1 MKRSIPAAASRPPA
15 SNDAV
20 MKRTG
25 RDWADWCRL
34 LDREGAQKLTHREM
48 VRIIRDKYHG
58 GDWWS
63 QMITVGYER
72 LRGRRAVNQ
81 RAGGFAV
88 SASKTIAASA
98 AAAFAAWTDA
108 RRRAHWLSGV
118 KLLIRQTTAPKSVRL
133 TCDDGTSIEVVITAR
148 GRGRCVVAVDHTRL
162 ADAKQV
168 AERRHCWKE
177 MLAGLKHYLE
187 PPA

>member
-1 MKRSIPAAASRPPA
+1 
-15 SNDAV
+15 

-25 RDWADWCRL
+25 RDWADWCTL
-34 LDREGAQKLTHREM
+34 LDKEGAQKLTHREM

-58 GDWWS
+58 GNWWS

-118 KLLIRQTTAPKSVRL
+118 KLLLRAAVAPKSLHL
-133 TCDDGTSIEVVITAR
+133 TCTEDDSDIEVRITPK
-148 GRGRCVVAVDHTRL
+148 GRSKCAVAVDHTRL

-177 MLAGLKHYLE
+177 MLAALKHYLE